1 MDSINQKLLDTAS
14 SIRVLVVGDTM
25 LDRYWLG
32 DVDRISP
39 EAPVPIINVNVV
51 EECAGGAGNVA
62 ANIAS
67 LGARCDLL
75 SFIGDDDA
83 GKRLDAI
90 LAEAH
95 VDRHLHIDAHG
106 RTTEKLRIVSRNQQ
120 LLRVDFEK
128 APSNDLIRQGVEDFR
143 SLNHEA
149 DVVVISDYGKG
160 SLDHVEEMLAISL
173 LTKKPII
180 IDPKGTDFSRYKGAT
195 VVTPNRSEFEA
206 VTGVSTSGDAF
217 RTSAFNLIEA
227 TGLEALLVTQGDEG
241 MTLFRDSGEM
251 IHQAA
256 SALEVFDVSGAGD
269 TVVAVIA
276 LGLGLGLSWRENVQ
290 LATIG
295 ASAVVSR
302 FGTSVVRVSDFS
314 RVVDG
319 SA

>member
-1 MDSINQKLLDTAS
+1 MDSINRTLLDTAS

-106 RTTEKLRIVSRNQQ
+106 RTTE
-120 LLRVDFEK
+120 
-128 APSNDLIRQGVEDFR
+128 
-143 SLNHEA
+143 
-149 DVVVISDYGKG
+149 
-160 SLDHVEEMLAISL
+160 
-173 LTKKPII
+173 
-180 IDPKGTDFSRYKGAT
+180 
-195 VVTPNRSEFEA
+195 
-206 VTGVSTSGDAF
+206 
-217 RTSAFNLIEA
+217 
-227 TGLEALLVTQGDEG
+227 
-241 MTLFRDSGEM
+241 
-251 IHQAA
+251 
-256 SALEVFDVSGAGD
+256 
-269 TVVAVIA
+269 
-276 LGLGLGLSWRENVQ
+276 
-290 LATIG
+290 
-295 ASAVVSR
+295 
-302 FGTSVVRVSDFS
+302 
-314 RVVDG
+314 
-319 SA
+319 